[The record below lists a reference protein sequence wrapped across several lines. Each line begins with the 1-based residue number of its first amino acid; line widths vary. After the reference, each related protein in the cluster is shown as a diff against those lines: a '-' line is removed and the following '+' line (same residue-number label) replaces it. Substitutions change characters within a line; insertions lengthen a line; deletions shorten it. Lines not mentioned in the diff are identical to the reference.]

1 MEPTLRLSPQ
11 AAFVPGEQA
20 GAESR
25 IETPRGPLRLRDLS
39 TTQAEMLAA
48 LATGGTESSLV
59 ALSPDV
65 EVQMWLR
72 MTLERL
78 IGLGIVDRELD
89 GLARV
94 EVIGDGY
101 RSNGRRLPPEA
112 PFRLSRFAYLR
123 QEDGQAVLESPRAL
137 VRIVLLDWRGGALVG
152 AITGRTVLN
161 EVEWPQGIDPQVA
174 AAFANVLFSEGFLEP
189 VDAPVPPIEEAQAL
203 AEWSFHDLLFH
214 QRSRQG
220 RHRYPYG
227 ASYRFEGVREPL
239 PAVKPRGE
247 GDFLVLPTPDL
258 DALRAADPPFA
269 EVVESRRSW
278 RSNGPQPLTAGQL
291 GEFLYRSA
299 RVRGRR
305 GTEHEEISSRP
316 YPGGGADYELE
327 VYCLINRVEGIE
339 RGLYHY
345 DPLEHGLEWIC
356 GWTDQVAAVAVDTC
370 RKAPPGQIPD
380 VQFAITARM
389 MRLTYK
395 YESIPYS
402 VVLKDTGVLIQTFY
416 LTATA
421 MGLAPCAVGGGNS
434 ELFAAASGLS
444 AFTEPQVG
452 EFLLN
457 TQNPDEA

>member
-1 MEPTLRLSPQ
+1 METILRLTPH
-11 AAFVPGEQA
+11 ATFIEQA
-20 GAESR
+20 EASAAV
-25 IETPRGPLRLRDLS
+25 IETNRGPLRLRDLS
-39 TTQAEMLAA
+39 PAQSKAVAA
-48 LATGGTESSLV
+48 LAAGASEAQLLGMLPELES
-59 ALSPDV
+59 
-65 EVQMWLR
+65 QMWLH
-72 MTLERL
+72 MTLDRL
-78 IGLGIVDRELD
+78 MGLGLVDRELD
-89 GLARV
+89 GMATV
-94 EVIGDGY
+94 EVIGDRY
-101 RSNGRRLPPEA
+101 RSNVRKLPPAA

-123 QEDGQAVLESPRAL
+123 QEDGRSVLESPRSL
-137 VRIVLLDWRGGALVG
+137 VRVVFADWRGAALLG
-152 AITGRTVLN
+152 AIARRTTLAGAN
-161 EVEWPQGIDPQVA
+161 WPADLDSEVAEDLVQL
-174 AAFANVLFSEGFLEP
+174 LFSENFLEP
-189 VDAPVPPIEEAQAL
+189 VDTPVPPVEEAQAL

-214 QRSRQG
+214 ERSRQG

-227 ASYRFEGVREPL
+227 ATYRFEGIREPL
-239 PAVKPRGE
+239 PAVKPV
-247 GDFLVLPTPDL
+247 GDGDYLALPKPDL
-258 DALRAADPPFA
+258 DALRASDPPFA

-278 RSNGPQPLTAGQL
+278 RSNGPQPLTSEQL
-291 GEFLYRSA
+291 GEFLFRAA

-327 VYCLINRVEGIE
+327 IYCLVNRVAGVE

-345 DPLEHGLEWIC
+345 DPLGHGLELVA
-356 GWTDQVAAVAVDTC
+356 GWTDAVAAVAVDTC

-380 VQFAITARM
+380 VQLAITARM

-402 VVLKDTGVLIQTFY
+402 VVLKDVGVLIQTFY

-457 TQNPDEA
+457 TQNPAEQ